1 VYPWRGRR
9 RAAPAV
15 AGPSARFVPGAM
27 AFVGAVLALL
37 VSGCTSSAPGRPASE
52 PSSSASA
59 SATGPVTLRFAVYGD
74 PVNVRAY
81 RRVAASY
88 TRDHPNVTIKVEPA
102 PDAVTA
108 EDRLERGFT
117 AGTAPDVFLA
127 DQATLP
133 GLVAAGQVQ
142 PVDEL
147 LESRGVQFGDSY
159 QRLGLEAFSSDSALQ
174 CMPNDVSPY
183 VVFYNKRLL
192 VPAKLVGAGEE
203 PPSADT
209 GWRWEQFSEA
219 AQQMSRGRVKGV
231 YLPPRLTTL
240 APLIR
245 SAGGDVVDDPRA
257 PTTLTL
263 SDGASRSA
271 LEQILSLARNP
282 RATFS
287 PAQLARQDAV
297 TRFEAGRLGMMIGT
311 RALVPQLR
319 AEPDLHFDVLPLPSL
334 GTPRTMAEI
343 SGYCIAKTSAHV
355 PEAADFVAYA
365 SGERAAAI
373 TARTGAVVPANLAAL
388 HSDAF
393 TQPGQFPEDA
403 DVFTSTIRRADAFP
417 FTTSWP
423 DVVAQ
428 TQPLVDRLF
437 ESPVIDLDT
446 LLPRIDAVSA
456 DLLARPTPSPSPS
469 ESGSPG
475 SSPDSEST
483 DGS

>member
-1 VYPWRGRR
+1 VYPRRGRR
-9 RAAPAV
+9 RRARAV
-15 AGPSARFVPGAM
+15 AVRPTARPVAGSVA
-27 AFVGAVLALL
+27 AAVLCLL
-37 VSGCTSSAPGRPASE
+37 
-52 PSSSASA
+52 ASA
-59 SATGPVTLRFAVYGD
+59 CTGTSPDRPVSESSTSTTASPTGPVTLRFAVYGD
-74 PVNVRAY
+74 PVNVRGY

-102 PDAVTA
+102 PDAATA
-108 EDRLERGFT
+108 GNRLHRGFT
-117 AGTAPDVFLA
+117 TGTAPDVFLA
-127 DQATLP
+127 DQTALP

-192 VPAKLVGAGEE
+192 VPATLAGPGEE
-203 PPSADT
+203 PPSADK
-209 GWRWEQFSEA
+209 GWRWDQFTKA
-219 AQQMSRGRVKGV
+219 AEQMSRGGVKGV

-263 SDGASRSA
+263 ADGASRSA

-282 RATFS
+282 RATYT
-287 PAQLARQDAV
+287 PAQLAHEDAV

-319 AEPDLHFDVLPLPSL
+319 ADPDLHFDVLPLPSL

-343 SGYCIAKTSAHV
+343 TGYCIAKTSPHV
-355 PEAADFVAYA
+355 AEAADFLAYA
-365 SGERAAAI
+365 SGEPAAAM

-417 FTTSWP
+417 FTADWP

-456 DLLARPTPSPSPS
+456 ALLTRPTPSPSPS
-469 ESGSPG
+469 DSPSSG
-475 SSPDSEST
+475 SSPDSDAS
-483 DGS
+483 G